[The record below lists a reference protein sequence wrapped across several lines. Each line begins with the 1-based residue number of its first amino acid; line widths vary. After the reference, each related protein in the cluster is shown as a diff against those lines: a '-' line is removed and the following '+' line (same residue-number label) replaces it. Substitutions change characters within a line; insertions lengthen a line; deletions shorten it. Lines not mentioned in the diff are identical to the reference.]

1 MRNRMLELVVG
12 IFMVGGFLALA
23 FLALQVSGL
32 SPKSAAETYTV
43 LARFN
48 DIGGLSVR
56 GQVSLAG
63 VTVGRVSDI
72 RLDEETLQAVVEM
85 EIYEDIDTISN
96 DSIAVIR
103 TAGLLGE
110 KYIDISV
117 GGELEYMQEGD
128 YFYGTQSALNIEKL
142 ISSFASGG
150 GGS

>member
-12 IFMVGGFLALA
+12 LFMVAGFAALI

-43 LARFN
+43 YARFN
-48 DIGGLSVR
+48 DIGGLAVR

-63 VTVGRVSDI
+63 VTIGKISAI
-72 RLDEETLQAVVEM
+72 RLDEETLQAEVEM
-85 EIYEDIDTISN
+85 EIFQDIDTISA
-96 DSIAVIR
+96 DSTAVIR

-110 KYIDISV
+110 KYVDVSV
-117 GGELEYMQEGD
+117 GGDLEYMEEGD

-142 ISSFASGG
+142 IGNFASGG
-150 GGS
+150 GD